1 MGLFGNLFGNG
12 NNNNNNSSAPAPA
25 PQKKV
30 NLSKEESVHK
40 INLAKEEV
48 HKVCLTK
55 SPLSGLTSRV
65 GLVLDYSGSMSSLYR
80 NGTVQSVIEKILPI
94 AMEFDDN
101 NTMEAWIFENG
112 FQRLPD
118 INLNNFYGYVDN
130 EILNK
135 YRMGGTNYAPVM
147 QDIFKRYIQEEPL
160 KIPNYIVF
168 ITDGDN
174 ADHAKTDTVI
184 RQASEYPIFWQ
195 FVGVGNA
202 SFSYLQRLD
211 DMQNRYVDN
220 ADFFAVSQAS
230 QIQYQDLLNEYPGWL
245 ANPKVQGMFR

>member
-1 MGLFGNLFGNG
+1 MGLFGNLFGSGQNDA
-12 NNNNNNSSAPAPA
+12 SEAKP
-25 PQKKV
+25 KL

-55 SPLSGLTSRV
+55 SPLNGLTSRV

-80 NGTVQSVIEKILPI
+80 NGTVQGVIEKILPI

-101 NTMEAWIFENG
+101 GTMEVWIFENG
-112 FQRLPD
+112 FYRLPD
-118 INLNNFYGYVDN
+118 INLNNFYGYVEN
-130 EILNK
+130 EILPK
-135 YRMGGTNYAPVM
+135 YKMGGTNYAPVM
-147 QDIFKRYIQEEPL
+147 QDVFKRYIQEEPK

-174 ADHAKTDTVI
+174 ADHKQTDAVI
-184 RQASEYPIFWQ
+184 KKAAEYPIFWQ

-202 SFSYLQRLD
+202 SFSYLQKLD
-211 DMQNRYVDN
+211 DMKDRYVDN
-220 ADFFAVSQAS
+220 ADFFSVSKAL

-245 ANPKVQGMFR
+245 ADPKVKGMF

>member
-1 MGLFGNLFGNG
+1 MGLFGNLFG
-12 NNNNNNSSAPAPA
+12 SSNDA
-25 PQKKV
+25 PQTKL

-65 GLVLDYSGSMSSLYR
+65 GLVLDYSGSMNTLYQ

-101 NTMEAWIFENG
+101 GTMEVWIFENG

-118 INLNNFYGYVDN
+118 ITLDNFYGYVKR
-130 EILNK
+130 EILK
-135 YRMGGTNYAPVM
+135 FRMGGTNYAPVM
-147 QDIFKRYIQEEPL
+147 QDVFKRYIQEEPA

-174 ADHAKTDTVI
+174 GDHKQTDAVI
-184 RQASEYPIFWQ
+184 RQAAEHPIFWQ
-195 FVGVGNA
+195 FVGVGNE
-202 SFSYLQRLD
+202 SFRYLKKLD
-211 DMQNRYVDN
+211 DMQGRYVDN

-245 ANPKVQGMFR
+245 ANPKVQDMLR